1 MPKVSRKLLKKPLR
15 VFIISLNFLTTSFFS
30 LLSTTKPVTS
40 LKAKVISLSQPITF
54 NPAAPYNGRSSYP
67 KK

>member
-1 MPKVSRKLLKKPLR
+1 MPKVSCELLRKPLR
-15 VFIISLNFLTTSFFS
+15 VFIISLNFLITSFFS
-30 LLSTTKPVTS
+30 LLPTTKPVAS

-54 NPAAPYNGRSSYP
+54 NPAAPYNSRSSYP